1 MCYPPSFGAAQVG
14 NVSVF
19 VSPSI
24 GELPRLVGTST
35 PLSYVNNVICAA
47 KSVIS
52 GSGLCFGE
60 FFEQCVNFASLTF
73 SPATVGEVARFSIQ
87 SYDEIGRRVDIS
99 PELLFLLVKSNEIVG
114 MGSSLCQIIPE
125 KSIFASLQL
134 ISNASAV
141 VSYKYNLSG
150 PTVLQGALLQPGG
163 LSLQIFDGP
172 FFDEPQIIAGVVPS
186 VYSAVDMHFG
196 GGLINIGFSRFYS
209 TITTL
214 LVWKGF
220 IVPRFTESYTF
231 QLSSN
236 GCTNVNISGRMLFT
250 CSNKITDSLKLRE
263 NELHAVEVSYRHL
276 NGEPSLVL
284 LWESLSQQR
293 EIIPFGRW
301 QVPFNMH
308 LFVLF
313 CNSPESGFSPLAL
326 HLCRSTLQ

>member
-1 MCYPPSFGAAQVG
+1 MRRSPFSLEVGFVLVSF
-14 NVSVF
+14 S
-19 VSPSI
+19 
-24 GELPRLVGTST
+24 ST
-35 PLSYVNNVICAA
+35 L
-47 KSVIS
+47 
-52 GSGLCFGE
+52 
-60 FFEQCVNFASLTF
+60 CVNFASVTF
-73 SPATVGEVARFSIQ
+73 SPATVGEVARFTIQ
-87 SYDEIGRRVDIS
+87 SYDEIGRHVDIA
-99 PELLFLLVKSNEIVG
+99 PELLFVLVKSNEIVG
-114 MGSSLCQIIPE
+114 MGSSLCQISPE
-125 KSIFASLQL
+125 KTIFASLEL

-141 VSYKYNLSG
+141 VSYNYNLSG

-172 FFDEPQIIAGVVPS
+172 LFDESQIIAETVPS

-196 GGLINIGFSRFYS
+196 SGLINIGFSRFYS

-236 GCTNVNISGRMLFT
+236 GCTNVNISGKMLFT
-250 CSNKITDSLKLRE
+250 CSNKITDSLRLRE

-276 NGEPSLVL
+276 YGEPSLVL

-301 QVPFNMH
+301 QVSSNMH
-308 LFVLF
+308 LFVLSR
-313 CNSPESGFSPLAL
+313 NSLESGFLPLAL